1 MDGRDRVLENSVPVS
16 QREGPTGQLVNE
28 TLPKV
33 LTQSSECTHYQ
44 GAWVLRVPGE
54 FRLRKNW
61 GAGQDREHPSSF
73 HTRGD

>member
-1 MDGRDRVLENSVPVS
+1 MDGRDSVLENSVPVS

-33 LTQSSECTHYQ
+33 LTQSSECTRYQ

-54 FRLRKNW
+54 FRLRKNKCLPC
-61 GAGQDREHPSSF
+61 PSSQN
-73 HTRGD
+73 